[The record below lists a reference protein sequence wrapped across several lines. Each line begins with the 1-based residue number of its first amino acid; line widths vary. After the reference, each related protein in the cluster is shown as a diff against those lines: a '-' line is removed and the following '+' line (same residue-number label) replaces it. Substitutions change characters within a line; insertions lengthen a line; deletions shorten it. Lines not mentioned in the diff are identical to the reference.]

1 MKWKE
6 IGFIHLMNIYL
17 LGSLSNSLECV
28 SGSKIRTTPSLLLQS
43 LGSCRRADVQKTRC
57 QQPAVSWRFAPG
69 TGAIRSRGTGLM
81 IRLSTDSTFESHERS
96 PKFVS
101 CVSLGISFPCHHKTT
116 WTDAREGG
124 LIYEV
129 EYVHWLFLPHLMN
142 LINLW
147 SELTSWFW
155 LQLPLGSGEWAMRGV
170 KKLESAVGICSMES
184 HPGVHLLQNQ
194 TGRSV
199 YLSWSPQEGIGSDSP
214 RCLSA
219 AGRWNMSA
227 CAVGYGVFFSFRSLS
242 SHPSNNEA
250 WCCLAYEIGHI
261 QGGMAVDR
269 SFFFF

>member
-6 IGFIHLMNIYL
+6 IGFIHLMSIYL

-69 TGAIRSRGTGLM
+69 TGAIRSQGTGLM

-96 PKFVS
+96 QRSVS
-101 CVSLGISFPCHHKTT
+101 CVSLGISFHCHHKIT
-116 WTDAREGG
+116 WTDAWEGG

-155 LQLPLGSGEWAMRGV
+155 L
-170 KKLESAVGICSMES
+170 
-184 HPGVHLLQNQ
+184 
-194 TGRSV
+194 
-199 YLSWSPQEGIGSDSP
+199 
-214 RCLSA
+214 
-219 AGRWNMSA
+219 
-227 CAVGYGVFFSFRSLS
+227 
-242 SHPSNNEA
+242 
-250 WCCLAYEIGHI
+250 
-261 QGGMAVDR
+261 
-269 SFFFF
+269 